1 MALMSKNA
9 LVQDVLEKY
18 KPIWALDHASG
29 LLEWD
34 IETYMPVGASKP
46 RGFAQ
51 AQLALMKQE
60 RVTNLASLVAKA
72 EKQSD
77 LTDYDRGVL
86 RIIKRDLHYYTRVPP
101 SLLEDLQRTATEAT
115 VVWRDA
121 RKKADFGKFKPYLE
135 KIVDLKRQ
143 EAEKLG
149 YQGHPYNALM
159 DRFEEELTTT
169 DVDKVFSA
177 LVPNLKRILKK
188 VLDEG
193 KYPTSHPL
201 ESATYEEA
209 PMRRVNE
216 EVLKILNMPERTFRM
231 DVSTHPFTAGM
242 ATEDVRITTRYEG
255 KSFKDSMYS
264 VIHECGHAIYELQV
278 NPELD
283 YTPLGRGSSLGVH
296 ESQSRFWENFVGR
309 SREFTKL
316 VYPTLKKN
324 LSFTSSYSEEDIY
337 KYFNTVKPSLIRVE
351 ADELTYNFHIVL
363 RYEIE
368 KKLIGG
374 EVKVSEAPALWNNMM
389 EEFVGVRPENDGVG
403 ILQDVHW
410 SGGMFGYFPT
420 YSLGNVIGGM
430 IYDRIQKD
438 IDIKKTVGAGDL
450 GSIKAW
456 LREHIHK
463 LGATYSPKDLQQ
475 RELGETYNP
484 EHLVKYLEQKYL

>member
-1 MALMSKNA
+1 
-9 LVQDVLEKY
+9 
-18 KPIWALDHASG
+18 
-29 LLEWD
+29 
-34 IETYMPVGASKP
+34 
-46 RGFAQ
+46 
-51 AQLALMKQE
+51 
-60 RVTNLASLVAKA
+60 
-72 EKQSD
+72 
-77 LTDYDRGVL
+77 
-86 RIIKRDLHYYTRVPP
+86 
-101 SLLEDLQRTATEAT
+101 
-115 VVWRDA
+115 
-121 RKKADFGKFKPYLE
+121 
-135 KIVDLKRQ
+135 
-143 EAEKLG
+143 
-149 YQGHPYNALM
+149 
-159 DRFEEELTTT
+159 
-169 DVDKVFSA
+169 
-177 LVPNLKRILKK
+177 
-188 VLDEG
+188 
-193 KYPTSHPL
+193 L

-278 NPELD
+278 NPDLD

-324 LSFTSSYSEEDIY
+324 LSFTSSYSEEDTY

-450 GSIKAW
+450 GRIKAW

>member
-1 MALMSKNA
+1 M
-9 LVQDVLEKY
+9 VEEVLEKY
-18 KPIWALDHASG
+18 KPVWALDYSSG

-34 IETYMPVGASKP
+34 IETYMPEGASKP
-46 RGFAQ
+46 RGFTQ

-60 RVTNLASLVAKA
+60 RVTSLDSVVVKA
-72 EKQSD
+72 EKQ
-77 LTDYDRGVL
+77 TDVTEYDRGGL
-86 RIIKRDLHYYTRVPP
+86 RNVKRDLHYYKRVPP
-101 SLLEDLQRTATEAT
+101 SLLEELQRTTTEAT

-121 RKKADFGKFKPYLE
+121 RKKADFGKFRPHLE

-159 DRFEEELTTT
+159 DRFEEDLTTT
-169 DVDKVFSA
+169 ELDKVFSA
-177 LVPNLKRILKK
+177 LVPSLKRILKK

-193 KYPTSHPL
+193 KYPSSHPL

-216 EVLKILNMPERTFRM
+216 DVLRILKMPEKTFRM
-231 DVSTHPFTAGM
+231 DVSTHPFTSGL

-264 VIHECGHAIYELQV
+264 VIHECGHALYELQV
-278 NPELD
+278 DPALD
-283 YTPLGRGSSLGVH
+283 YTPLGRTSSLGVH

-324 LSFTSSYSEEDIY
+324 LPFVSGHSEEDVY

-351 ADELTYNFHIVL
+351 ADELTYNFHIIL

-374 EVKVSEAPALWNNMM
+374 EVKVSEAPVIWNDMM
-389 EEFVGVRPENDGVG
+389 EELVGVRPTNDGVG

-410 SGGMFGYFPT
+410 SGGGFGYFPT

-430 IYDRIQKD
+430 IYNRIQKD
-438 IDIKKTVGAGDL
+438 IDIKKTVEAGDL
-450 GSIKAW
+450 ERIKAW
-456 LREHIHK
+456 LKEHIHK
-463 LGATYSPKDLQQ
+463 WGAIYSPKDLQR